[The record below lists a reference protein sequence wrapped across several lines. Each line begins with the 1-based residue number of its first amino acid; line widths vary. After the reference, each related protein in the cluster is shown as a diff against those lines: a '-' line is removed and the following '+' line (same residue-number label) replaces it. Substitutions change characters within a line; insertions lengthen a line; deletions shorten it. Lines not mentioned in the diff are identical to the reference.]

1 MSARLKKKSEIVQQF
16 DKNHKSC
23 ELCGERYGL
32 QTHHIVARSIAPER
46 ISDEHNLVR
55 LCIVCHTKVHNGQID
70 LFDHIK
76 KLPGRIIEQ
85 AHLKVFEKLLHQAR
99 A

>member
-1 MSARLKKKSEIVQQF
+1 MSIRLKKKSEAVQQF
-16 DKNHKSC
+16 DKMHKSC

-70 LFDHIK
+70 LFDYAK
-76 KLPGRIIEQ
+76 RLPGRYVEPK
-85 AHLKVFEKLLHQAR
+85 HLKELERLLSQVR